1 MLQSIS
7 HPTLTI
13 RIHAGFNA
21 DACLAGLLAL
31 SDNRFFSA
39 QELLE
44 ARFPE
49 STAKLLFE
57 PVSVNH
63 IAGHQ
68 VRFEL
73 PHEHVH
79 RTLTDIASIYDRS
92 ALSEA
97 ARATADVIWTTIA
110 QAEAHVHNADIA
122 QVHFH
127 EVGRMSNIL
136 AIGLIAELFIAMDP
150 ARIVASPL
158 PMGDG
163 SIRCAHGTVP
173 NPAPATLAMLD
184 GVAVCGWRGQGE
196 PVTPTGLAILK
207 GLQAQFGAWPTM
219 VVKKHATVYAAGKYF
234 DGVPNGTI
242 FALGE

>member
-21 DACLAGLLAL
+21 ERLSRRIASTVRQSFLLRPGTTRGEVSGIDRQA
-31 SDNRFFSA
+31 S
-39 QELLE
+39 
-44 ARFPE
+44 
-49 STAKLLFE
+49 FE

-158 PMGDG
+158 PIGDG

-219 VVKKHATVYAAGKYF
+219 VVKKHATVYAAEKYF